1 MGNENN
7 NALFT
12 TLFSLLN
19 FKNVE
24 IHMSFSV
31 ACFACSGSSPNI
43 SEYCRTGSK
52 IPEDVA
58 TAKPVRQTFHLFSMY
73 QEEENRMGIFYKSFN
88 KCT

>member
-24 IHMSFSV
+24 IHSLEWTCQSMSDW
-31 ACFACSGSSPNI
+31 SS
-43 SEYCRTGSK
+43 
-52 IPEDVA
+52 
-58 TAKPVRQTFHLFSMY
+58 QF
-73 QEEENRMGIFYKSFN
+73 
-88 KCT
+88 